1 MGGKVRMGL
10 WRHMFPLP
18 GALFEMGVEKGRKK
32 IIPELASMTKGH
44 QVVHHFIVR
53 QLPSHGIP
61 MVPAFVA
68 EAVDLPLGQVAAILQ
83 ELEEH
88 MTVLFR
94 NDEGAVVW
102 AYPVT
107 VEEMPHS
114 LTFSSGQK
122 IYAA

>member
-10 WRHMFPLP
+10 WRHMLPLP
-18 GALFEMGVEKGRKK
+18 GALLGMGVEKGRKR
-32 IIPELASMTKGH
+32 IIEELSFMTIEH
-44 QVVHHFIVR
+44 RVVHHFIVR

-61 MVPAFVA
+61 MAPALVA
-68 EAVDLPLGQVAAILQ
+68 EAVELPLERVTAIIQ

-88 MTVLFR
+88 MTFLFR

-107 VEEMPHS
+107 VEQTPHRM
-114 LTFSSGQK
+114 TFSSGEN